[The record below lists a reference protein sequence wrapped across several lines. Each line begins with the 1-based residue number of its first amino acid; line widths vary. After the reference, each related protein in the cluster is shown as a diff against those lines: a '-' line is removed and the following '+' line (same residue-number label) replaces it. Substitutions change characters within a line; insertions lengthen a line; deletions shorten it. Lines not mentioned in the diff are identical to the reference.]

1 MRIVFFGTP
10 EFSTI
15 ILNALITAG
24 HEIICV
30 YSQPPR
36 SAGRGQ
42 KIQKSAV
49 HIQAIKSDLL
59 VRTPEN
65 FLEDITRQEYLRLDA
80 DCAVVVAY
88 GLILPKVILDAN
100 RLGCFNIHASILPRW
115 RGAAPI
121 QRAIMEGDT
130 ITGISIM
137 RMAEGLDTGPVI
149 NEVKTKINELD
160 TAGQLNQRLANLG
173 AELIVMTLPR
183 LEGFIETE
191 QSSCGIRYAKKIS
204 KLETRVDWAKPA
216 AEVSGL
222 IRGLSP
228 FPGAW
233 TAIDGQRVKLLE
245 CRVVSKN
252 GKPGEILDGFTVAC
266 STSAVEII
274 YVQKPGRKSMSAVDF
289 LRGNKLPNKL
299 F

>member
-233 TAIDGQRVKLLE
+233 TTIDGQRVKLLE

-274 YVQKPGRKSMSAVDF
+274 YVQKPGRKSMSVVDF

>member
-274 YVQKPGRKSMSAVDF
+274 YVQKPGRKSMSVVDF
-289 LRGNKLPNKL
+289 LRGNKLPKKL

>member
-36 SAGRGQ
+36 PAGRGQ
-42 KIQKSAV
+42 KIQKSSV

-137 RMAEGLDTGPVI
+137 RMEEGLDTGPVI

-274 YVQKPGRKSMSAVDF
+274 YVQKPGRKSMSVVDF
-289 LRGNKLPNKL
+289 LRGNKLPKKL

>member
-15 ILNALITAG
+15 ILNALITSG

-36 SAGRGQ
+36 PAGRGQ
-42 KIQKSAV
+42 KIQKSSV

-88 GLILPKVILDAN
+88 GLILPKVILEAN

-137 RMAEGLDTGPVI
+137 RMEEGLDTGPVI

-183 LEGFIETE
+183 LEGLIETE